1 MHQEKNSSEHLK
13 QGTRSVREYERDFC
27 QLHLFA
33 GNNFNTEDLIRKFL
47 DGMRVDLRG
56 RYNIVTYTSLED
68 LVEKTA
74 VQEACI
80 VKEEKYS
87 KAAQPKSGKN
97 SEPQKRT

>member
-1 MHQEKNSSEHLK
+1 M
-13 QGTRSVREYERDFC
+13 
-27 QLHLFA
+27 
-33 GNNFNTEDLIRKFL
+33 
-47 DGMRVDLRG
+47 
-56 RYNIVTYTSLED
+56 VTYTSLED